1 MALIKCS
8 GCGAEASD
16 EVATCPSCGAPLTPI
31 PESVGYT
38 RKGGKWDSI
47 GFALVAL
54 GIVIGV
60 LSSHALGWVVAIAGV
75 AVFAAGRLR

>member
-8 GCGAEASD
+8 RCGTEVSD
-16 EVATCPSCGAPLTPI
+16 ELATCPGCGAPLTPI

-47 GFALVAL
+47 GFALVVL
-54 GIVIGV
+54 GVVIGV
-60 LSSHALGWVVAIAGV
+60 LSNHVLGSVVAIAGI
-75 AVFAAGRLR
+75 AVFAVGRAR

>member
-1 MALIKCS
+1 
-8 GCGAEASD
+8 
-16 EVATCPSCGAPLTPI
+16 
-31 PESVGYT
+31 VGYT